1 MKLKTENI
9 VNDFLC
15 CIFGGTFLGAAIYNM
30 IGAIIGCVFGLCFS
44 LYYQHIK
51 NKKLK

>member
-1 MKLKTENI
+1 MTNKEYITINFMS
-9 VNDFLC
+9 N
-15 CIFGGTFLGAAIYNM
+15 IFGATLLGAAIYNM
-30 IGAIIGCVFGLCFS
+30 TGAIIGCVFGLCFS